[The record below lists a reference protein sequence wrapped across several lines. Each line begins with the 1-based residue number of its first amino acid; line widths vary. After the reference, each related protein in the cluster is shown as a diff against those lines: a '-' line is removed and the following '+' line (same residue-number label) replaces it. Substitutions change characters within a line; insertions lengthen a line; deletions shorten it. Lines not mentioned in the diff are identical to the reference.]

1 MIAVS
6 NTLKQ
11 ACNSESLFYKEYI
24 VIDNTT
30 IEIKGKMSNTA
41 YKNTTFFGTFNLKML
56 EFTTENDI
64 NYKKKTFTY
73 WKSVNGEAFKI
84 GSYIVT
90 DIKDNDST
98 EEVTVTAMDYG
109 LKFAIPYTTSL
120 NYASGTVTLYDVLEE
135 CCTNAGVEL
144 ENLTIANGDFIVD
157 GNQFVN
163 GEQIGTVVAN
173 IAGICGDFAT
183 INENDKLELIF
194 YKKTETIDSVNLIT
208 EDGLD
213 LITEDGL
220 DLIVV
225 DDIEEIDDYISLDDK
240 RDTQPI
246 TCVSLGFSN
255 IDGEEIIRKDNDLIA
270 LYGENW
276 LRIDDNYFAY
286 STAKMDLLIDN
297 IFNKVKGFGY
307 SSFVSK
313 YSFKPYLQLG
323 DMIYFKNKNGVKI
336 RSVIFKIDTDY
347 DDITLSAPSI
357 TNATV
362 EYERPDDALT
372 IAKNAQISVDK
383 AKAEIILKADSNGHV
398 VQAKL
403 SASGDTGSQFT
414 VLSDNIAL
422 EGYTTING
430 GAKFD
435 LAGNFYGL
443 KSIFEDVLIRGG
455 GIKLNDNGSS
465 TDSTIV
471 VYNKNNTTKTA
482 QTLGIND
489 LMNSETLTLNWQNL
503 FDIMANHPTYFVDDS
518 GYPNLVDNELITFS
532 NGSKIYLDVL
542 SANGSFANIS
552 LLTYKVQYIDRL
564 GNKTDLLYDRWSY
577 NWSSS
582 GSYHTTY
589 TQLSTYSLSDDVG
602 YVSNISDEAG
612 NLAGYTAIFDSITY
626 QKLLLTNYSLISSD
640 GVTIKNNDISTRYSG
655 NGLNITDQYG
665 TSYFNN
671 SNGINW
677 QTNTGSNYKDFIAGQ
692 NGLFYTNLSYAQE
705 FYINMAEMIFKINGN
720 EYLKV
725 NTSGVTSTA
734 FNNSSLESL
743 KKNFIKLDS
752 GLSIIENSDIIKYNY
767 KSEQDDDKKHIGL
780 VIPDENGNYNTP
792 DEIISKDGKGIDT
805 YSMIS
810 IAWKAIQEQQKQI
823 NELKEEIKKLKE
835 SDK

>member
-135 CCTNAGVEL
+135 CCTNAVVEL

-183 INENDKLELIF
+183 INENDKLKLIF
-194 YKKTETIDSVNLIT
+194 YKKTETIDGVNLIT
-208 EDGLD
+208 EDGLG

-372 IAKNAQISVDK
+372 IAKNAQISVDR
-383 AKAEIILKADSNGHV
+383 ANSEILLKVSADGHI

-403 SASGDTGSQFT
+403 SPDVITLTGERLIINTNNLSLTKEGILSTKNITYNRTALKLQNENIYFYDWKDTGEIL
-414 VLSDNIAL
+414 V
-422 EGYTTING
+422 GTI
-430 GAKFD
+430 
-435 LAGNFYGL
+435 
-443 KSIFEDVLIRGG
+443 
-455 GIKLNDNGSS
+455 SS
-465 TDSTIV
+465 TVKLS
-471 VYNKNNTTKTA
+471 NN
-482 QTLGIND
+482 
-489 LMNSETLTLNWQNL
+489 
-503 FDIMANHPTYFVDDS
+503 
-518 GYPNLVDNELITFS
+518 
-532 NGSKIYLDVL
+532 
-542 SANGSFANIS
+542 NI
-552 LLTYKVQYIDRL
+552 
-564 GNKTDLLYDRWSY
+564 
-577 NWSSS
+577 
-582 GSYHTTY
+582 
-589 TQLSTYSLSDDVG
+589 
-602 YVSNISDEAG
+602 
-612 NLAGYTAIFDSITY
+612 
-626 QKLLLTNYSLISSD
+626 
-640 GVTIKNNDISTRYSG
+640 
-655 NGLNITDQYG
+655 
-665 TSYFNN
+665 
-671 SNGINW
+671 
-677 QTNTGSNYKDFIAGQ
+677 
-692 NGLFYTNLSYAQE
+692 
-705 FYINMAEMIFKINGN
+705 
-720 EYLKV
+720 
-725 NTSGVTSTA
+725 
-734 FNNSSLESL
+734 
-743 KKNFIKLDS
+743 
-752 GLSIIENSDIIKYNY
+752 
-767 KSEQDDDKKHIGL
+767 
-780 VIPDENGNYNTP
+780 
-792 DEIISKDGKGIDT
+792 KGI
-805 YSMIS
+805 
-810 IAWKAIQEQQKQI
+810 
-823 NELKEEIKKLKE
+823 ELTIPKDRK
-835 SDK
+835 SVV